1 MWSSEEIICLI
12 YCMENALAH
21 IKFQLLHY
29 QRWVEENVGKP
40 FD

>member
-1 MWSSEEIICLI
+1 
-12 YCMENALAH
+12 MENDLAH

-40 FD
+40 FG